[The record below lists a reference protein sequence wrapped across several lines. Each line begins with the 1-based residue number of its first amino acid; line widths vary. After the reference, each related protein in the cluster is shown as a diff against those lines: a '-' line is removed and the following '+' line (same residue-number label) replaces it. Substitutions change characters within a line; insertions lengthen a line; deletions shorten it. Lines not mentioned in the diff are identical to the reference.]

1 MRRVIIA
8 ALSGTLLLAACGSD
22 SKSEESGSASGAAS
36 DPKAC
41 AEGKTLTDG
50 TLTIAT
56 GEPAFPPYV
65 MNDATP
71 EDGQGFES
79 AVAMAVAKEMGF
91 EGAKVVWVRTAFDAA
106 IAPGPKEFDFN
117 LQQYTITEDRAKVV
131 TFSDSYYTAAQAVIG
146 LVDAD
151 VGTDVKKMKL
161 GVAAGTTSLIYAED
175 TIKPETAVQVFN
187 DNAAAKA
194 ALDAKQID
202 AIVADLPTA
211 LYLANVEFE
220 NATVFGQ
227 IDGSG
232 TDQFGLL
239 MAKDNALAD
248 CVNGALKK
256 LKDSGELKKIT
267 LQWMSESTSAPVLK
281 LG

>member
-1 MRRVIIA
+1 MRRLITVAIA
-8 ALSGTLLLAACGSD
+8 GTLLLAACGDDKAED
-22 SKSEESGSASGAAS
+22 SGTASGGASS

-41 AEGKTLTDG
+41 AEGKTLTAG

-71 EDGQGFES
+71 EDGEGFE
-79 AVAMAVAKEMGF
+79 AAIAMAVAKEMGF
-91 EGAKVVWVRTAFDAA
+91 EATNVKWVRTAFDAA
-106 IAPGPKEFDFN
+106 VAPGPKDFDFN
-117 LQQYTITEDRAKVV
+117 LQQYTITADRAKVV
-131 TFSDSYYTAAQAVIG
+131 SFSDPYYTAAQAVIG
-146 LVDAD
+146 LVDSD

-161 GVAAGTTSLIYAED
+161 GAAAGTTSVTYAED
-175 TIKPETAVQVFN
+175 TIKPESAVQVFN

-211 LYLANVEFE
+211 LYLAAVEFE

-227 IDGSG
+227 IEGSG

-239 MAKDNALAD
+239 MAKDNALVD

-256 LKDSGELKKIT
+256 MKDSGELDKIT
-267 LQWMSESTSAPVLK
+267 VKWMSEFTEAPMLK